1 MNTFSRGK
9 LLRQSYQT
17 FLDKCHA
24 IILIYGDDN
33 TYELLQSDE
42 LFSGRIP
49 ENGDLK
55 TLYKEIFLQKKE
67 GTPSVNENYDSFI
80 DIQLFKQDNYHD
92 YIFIDKN
99 PMEFRVFSMGEN
111 VFALYFMDLS
121 ISAQSVQKNTLKLD
135 TITQNYL
142 FSMIVNL
149 ADDSCQASNVSELVG
164 KHHDYLDITYSDW
177 RTMIS
182 KMFHPE
188 DRNLF
193 FNISDPENIRKEL
206 KENPSFSCELQM
218 LNMDGVYIW
227 VRLEFIRTVDFSE
240 EYPVFLYTVQ
250 NIDKDM
256 QRLLRQQ
263 NILSEAKKLNHKLIH
278 ENQEKTD
285 MISTVSHELRTPLT
299 SILGLDELIMRQT
312 SDEQILSYAK
322 NIQDAGH
329 LLLQLINTVLDYN
342 RMEAGKLELFP
353 SVYSLSSL
361 LNDVQGIVTILAKEK
376 DLTFVIHQDETL
388 PPYLYGDELRI
399 KQILINLITNAI
411 KYTKKGSVTL
421 RLSFDAAQQNQGI
434 LSVKISDTG
443 EGIRQE
449 DMKKLYSSFER
460 INESL
465 HKDVVGT
472 GLGMSIVLS
481 LLKQMDSKLE
491 VESVYGE
498 GSTFSFR
505 LTQGIPSSQE
515 QTSFLEN
522 NQVAADVSE
531 NTFSLE
537 NKNILIV
544 DDMNINLRVISAL
557 LSNTKANIVTAN
569 SGEECLSLAKNTDFD
584 VILMDHLMPEMDGIE
599 TLKALKTLAHYEN
612 VPVIAL
618 TANVFSGSRE
628 YYRKQGFSDF
638 LEKPTDYQSLI
649 SCLLQYL

>member
-1 MNTFSRGK
+1 
-9 LLRQSYQT
+9 
-17 FLDKCHA
+17 
-24 IILIYGDDN
+24 
-33 TYELLQSDE
+33 
-42 LFSGRIP
+42 
-49 ENGDLK
+49 
-55 TLYKEIFLQKKE
+55 
-67 GTPSVNENYDSFI
+67 
-80 DIQLFKQDNYHD
+80 
-92 YIFIDKN
+92 
-99 PMEFRVFSMGEN
+99 
-111 VFALYFMDLS
+111 
-121 ISAQSVQKNTLKLD
+121 
-135 TITQNYL
+135 
-142 FSMIVNL
+142 
-149 ADDSCQASNVSELVG
+149 
-164 KHHDYLDITYSDW
+164 
-177 RTMIS
+177 
-182 KMFHPE
+182 
-188 DRNLF
+188 
-193 FNISDPENIRKEL
+193 
-206 KENPSFSCELQM
+206 
-218 LNMDGVYIW
+218 
-227 VRLEFIRTVDFSE
+227 
-240 EYPVFLYTVQ
+240 
-250 NIDKDM
+250 
-256 QRLLRQQ
+256 
-263 NILSEAKKLNHKLIH
+263 
-278 ENQEKTD
+278 
-285 MISTVSHELRTPLT
+285 
-299 SILGLDELIMRQT
+299 
-312 SDEQILSYAK
+312 
-322 NIQDAGH
+322 
-329 LLLQLINTVLDYN
+329 
-342 RMEAGKLELFP
+342 
-353 SVYSLSSL
+353 
-361 LNDVQGIVTILAKEK
+361 
-376 DLTFVIHQDETL
+376 
-388 PPYLYGDELRI
+388 
-399 KQILINLITNAI
+399 
-411 KYTKKGSVTL
+411 
-421 RLSFDAAQQNQGI
+421 
-434 LSVKISDTG
+434 
-443 EGIRQE
+443 
-449 DMKKLYSSFER
+449 MKKLYSSFER